1 MPVQPIIPV
10 QPVTTTQSRMNAGLR
25 MLSNQMLTRV
35 KLIVWILCLL
45 PVLRLLVGAL
55 TGQLGT
61 NPIELI
67 TRSTGTWTLVFLCCT
82 LAITPLRQ
90 ITGWIWLLK
99 LRRLLG
105 LFVYFY
111 VCLHLTTWVW
121 FDQWFDINDMIK
133 DVIKRPFITIGMA
146 AFLLLT
152 PLALTS
158 NKLAMKRLGR
168 RWGLLHKLV
177 YVIGILAVVHYW
189 WLVKKDLTQPI
200 IYALVIGALLGWR
213 LWKRGQRG

>member
-1 MPVQPIIPV
+1 
-10 QPVTTTQSRMNAGLR
+10 
-25 MLSNQMLTRV
+25 MLSDQALTRV
-35 KLIVWILCLL
+35 KVIVWILCLL
-45 PVLRLLVGAL
+45 PVLRLVAGAVL
-55 TGQLGT
+55 GQLGT

-82 LAITPLRQ
+82 LAVTPLRQ
-90 ITGWIWLLK
+90 ITGWVWLLK

-111 VCLHLTTWVW
+111 ICLHLTTWVW
-121 FDQWFDINDMIK
+121 FDQWFDINDMFK

-158 NKLAMKRLGR
+158 NKFAMKRLGR
-168 RWGLLHKLV
+168 RWGLLHKAV
-177 YVIGILAVVHYW
+177 YLIGILAVVHYW

-200 IYALVIGALLGWR
+200 IYALVIAALLGWR

>member
-1 MPVQPIIPV
+1 
-10 QPVTTTQSRMNAGLR
+10 
-25 MLSNQMLTRV
+25 MLSDQALTRV
-35 KLIVWILCLL
+35 KVIVWILCLL
-45 PVLRLLVGAL
+45 PVLRLVAGAL
-55 TGQLGT
+55 LGQLGT

-67 TRSTGTWTLVFLCCT
+67 TRSTGTWTLVLLCCT
-82 LAITPLRQ
+82 LAVTPLRQ
-90 ITGWIWLLK
+90 ITGWVWLLK

-121 FDQWFDINDMIK
+121 FDQWFDINDMFK

-158 NKLAMKRLGR
+158 NKFAMKRLGR
-168 RWGLLHKLV
+168 RWGLLHKSV
-177 YVIGILAVVHYW
+177 YLIGILAVVHYW

-200 IYALVIGALLGWR
+200 IYALVIAALLGWR